1 MPMAEAAAQ
10 ILLMALLVAT
20 IVWCVLVHRRLGRL
34 RADGGELAAIIA
46 ALDAATARAGAVVG
60 ELRVVTTEASGRLA
74 ERDGAAQRHEAELGR
89 LDRDGRTRGSAGS
102 RAASAR
108 ASARW
113 PRRAPGRTF
122 HRRRAG
128 ARPSGCPGRPAR
140 RDKAEAIL
148 EALRGLR

>member
-1 MPMAEAAAQ
+1 MAEAAGQ

-60 ELRVVTTEASGRLA
+60 ELRAVTTEASGRLA

-89 LDRDGRTRGSAGS
+89 LIETAGRVVRRLESGIGQGIRTLAEARTRADFPSSPEREPAPP
-102 RAASAR
+102 AALGDQRVA
-108 ASARW
+108 
-113 PRRAPGRTF
+113 
-122 HRRRAG
+122 
-128 ARPSGCPGRPAR
+128 
-140 RDKAEAIL
+140 DKAEAIL

>member
-1 MPMAEAAAQ
+1 MAEAAAQ

-60 ELRVVTTEASGRLA
+60 ELRAVATEASGRLA

-89 LDRDGRTRGSAGS
+89 LIETAGRVVGRLESGISQGIRTLAEARTRADFSS
-102 RAASAR
+102 PPERE
-108 ASARW
+108 
-113 PRRAPGRTF
+113 PAP
-122 HRRRAG
+122 
-128 ARPSGCPGRPAR
+128 PPAQGGQR
-140 RDKAEAIL
+140 VADKAEAIL